1 VLVAVHAWVP
11 PGGDLA
17 ERRYP
22 SPHLR
27 KIWADAA
34 IGRLEAALRA
44 AWGSAP
50 ADVEF
55 QPMVVRGETGRVL
68 VEVADGADD
77 LLVVGP
83 VGAALLPAS
92 GTAMSLAIALGML
105 GVRCSQYRQRRWPAV
120 ARGHGR
126 GAGS

>member
-22 SPHLR
+22 SPYLR

-77 LLVVGP
+77 LLWVPGS
-83 VGAALLPAS
+83 AAHLPAS

-105 GVRCSQYRQRRWPAV
+105 GVRCSQDRQRRWPAV